1 MSWHVVH
8 LADVA
13 ATPWRNGGGATR
25 ELAAWPAQGE
35 WHWRM
40 SVAEVGSSGPFSR
53 FDGITRWFAVLAGAG
68 VVLNVRTPS
77 NDDELGSCE
86 HRLTMV
92 DAPLCFDGGAAT
104 ACQLI
109 DGPTQDFN
117 LMVRDSGLPA
127 RMLRVHGD
135 FHTAVNAT
143 KTIAIYAIDT
153 RASVRFNEEELYVPP
168 ATLVWRTLRKS
179 ATVEVR
185 APHALWMEVSSS

>member
-13 ATPWRNGGGATR
+13 ATPWRNGGGVTR

-35 WHWRM
+35 WNWRM
-40 SVAEVGSSGPFSR
+40 SVAEVGGSGPFSR
-53 FDGITRWFAVLAGAG
+53 FDGVTRWFAVLAGAG

-77 NDDELGSCE
+77 DSAEAESLE
-86 HRLTMV
+86 HRLTDT
-92 DAPLCFDGGAAT
+92 DAPLCFDGGAA
-104 ACQLI
+104 ADCRLI

-117 LMVRDSGLPA
+117 LMVRDSSLPA
-127 RMLRVHGD
+127 RMLRVRGD

-143 KTIAIYAIDT
+143 KTIAVYAVDT
-153 RASVRFNEEELYVPP
+153 RASVRFNAEELYVPP

-179 ATVEVR
+179 ATVEVH
-185 APHALWMEVSSS
+185 ASDALWMEVSA

>member
-1 MSWHVVH
+1 MSWHTVH
-8 LADVA
+8 LADVPA
-13 ATPWRNGGGATR
+13 APWRNGGGVTR

-77 NDDELGSCE
+77 DSVETDSLE
-86 HRLTMV
+86 HRLTEN

-104 ACQLI
+104 DCRLI

-117 LMVRDSGLPA
+117 LMVRDSSLPA
-127 RMLRVHGD
+127 RMLRVHGN

-143 KTIAIYAIDT
+143 KTVAIYAMDT
-153 RASVRFNEEELYVPP
+153 RASIRFNAEEIYVPP
-168 ATLVWRTLRKS
+168 ATLVWRTLSKS
-179 ATVEVR
+179 ATVEVH
-185 APHALWMEVSSS
+185 ASQALWMEMSA

>member
-1 MSWHVVH
+1 MNWNMVR

-13 ATPWRNGGGATR
+13 ATPWRNGGGVTR

-68 VVLNVRTPS
+68 VVLKVRTPS
-77 NDDELGSCE
+77 DSVETDSLE
-86 HRLTMV
+86 HRLTEN

-104 ACQLI
+104 DCRLI

-117 LMVRDSGLPA
+117 LMVRDSSLPA
-127 RMLRVHGD
+127 RMLRVHGN

-143 KTIAIYAIDT
+143 KTIAIYAMDT
-153 RASVRFNEEELYVPP
+153 RASVRFNAEEIYVPP
-168 ATLVWRTLRKS
+168 ATLVWRTLSKS
-179 ATVEVR
+179 ATVEVH
-185 APHALWMEVSSS
+185 APHALWMEMSA